1 MQVFDVLEEAEGA
14 GVGDAGKVFRSHF
27 HAEALAADGRMGK
40 VDGAVHTEP
49 GIGERAD
56 VLLAVAQFQGAADAH
71 HLAGRG
77 QLTDAG
83 FGEQFQKRRSGA
95 VHNRDFAAFD
105 ADDQVVDAEAKYGSQ
120 QVFHRGDGGPVR
132 TESGGEHRRGDGF
145 GGGTH
150 AADAIR
156 GMDVEDDARV
166 GRSGAK
172 SKVDLVAAV
181 QANTGT
187 SNDALNSSL
196 VHGIPPL

>member
-1 MQVFDVLEEAEGA
+1 MLKRSRPM
-14 GVGDAGKVFRSHF
+14 VGWGKS
-27 HAEALAADGRMGK
+27 M
-40 VDGAVHTEP
+40 GAVHTEP

-120 QVFHRGDGGPVR
+120 QVSTVETVAPFEPRVVASTVVATALGAGLTRRMPSGVWMSKMMPVLA
-132 TESGGEHRRGDGF
+132 EAGRR
-145 GGGTH
+145 
-150 AADAIR
+150 
-156 GMDVEDDARV
+156 AR
-166 GRSGAK
+166 
-172 SKVDLVAAV
+172 
-181 QANTGT
+181 
-187 SNDALNSSL
+187 
-196 VHGIPPL
+196 

>member
-1 MQVFDVLEEAEGA
+1 MYLV
-14 GVGDAGKVFRSHF
+14 
-27 HAEALAADGRMGK
+27 
-40 VDGAVHTEP
+40 
-49 GIGERAD
+49 
-56 VLLAVAQFQGAADAH
+56 AVAQFQGAADAH

-172 SKVDLVAAV
+172 GKVDLVAAV

-196 VHGIPPL
+196 VHGIPPF